1 MKLSRAGILILICIT
16 ALIGANCSYYDRII
30 ARKNLVDGANAYKS
44 RDFAQAQE
52 NFRTAIARDPDGN
65 SLEGKTAQLFLAR
78 TLHSEYIGDRLRTDL
93 AENAIKEYKQY
104 LAKEPND
111 QSAFKAVANLLEN
124 LGRDDEWRKWITD
137 RTQNESVPAE
147 QRAEALTSLAARE
160 NTCANDISDVEPVKQ
175 TVEKEGVA
183 EYKFVK
189 PEDEA
194 TFNKLKQCTEQG
206 LQYANKA
213 VELDP
218 NSDSA
223 WSYKASLLVQ
233 KMRIA
238 EMEDN
243 TEQQEQLKAQA
254 NEAKEKFTQLAE
266 AKRKAEEAAEAKR
279 KAEEEAEAAKKK

>member
-1 MKLSRAGILILICIT
+1 MKLSRAGILILITLT
-16 ALIGANCSYYDRII
+16 ALIGANCSYYNRII

-44 RDFAQAQE
+44 RNFAQAQE
-52 NFRTAIARDPDGN
+52 NFRTAIARDPDGS
-65 SLEGKTAQLFLAR
+65 SLEGRTAQVFLAR
-78 TLHSEYIGDRLRTDL
+78 TLHSEYIGDRSKKQL
-93 AENAIKEYKQY
+93 AENAINEYKKY
-104 LAKEPND
+104 LTMEPND

-137 RTQNESVPAE
+137 RTQNESVPPT

-175 TVEKEGVA
+175 TVEKDGVA
-183 EYKFVK
+183 EYKFIK
-189 PEDEA
+189 PESEE
-194 TFNKLKQCTEQG
+194 TFNQLKKCTEQG
-206 LQYANKA
+206 LEYANKA

-243 TEQQEQLKAQA
+243 DEAKEQLKNQA

-266 AKRKAEEAAEAKR
+266 AKRKAEEEAEAKK
-279 KAEEEAEAAKKK
+279 KAEEEAANKK